1 MRNPERLLRN
11 SQRLRREMTEEECK
25 LWYQFLKTQSFTV
38 NRQKIIGHYILD
50 FYIAKA
56 KICIELDGSQHY
68 EESHEKRDIERDKY
82 LKEKGIKV
90 LRYSNLEIH
99 RNFKGICED
108 ILLRYHERVS
118 PSTTAPAVPLPPKG
132 EC

>member
-99 RNFKGICED
+99 RNFKGVCED
-108 ILLRYHERVS
+108 ILLHCNERT
-118 PSTTAPAVPLPPKG
+118 PSTTAIAVPLPPKG